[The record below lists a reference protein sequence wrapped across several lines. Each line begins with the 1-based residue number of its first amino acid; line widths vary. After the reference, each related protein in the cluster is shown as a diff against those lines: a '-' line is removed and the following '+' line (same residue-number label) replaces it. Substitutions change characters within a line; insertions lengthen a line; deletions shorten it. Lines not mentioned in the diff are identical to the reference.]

1 MQTITNGDVLKAI
14 KNVGVYGRKSRGE
27 TDKDLES
34 HMYVMREICENN
46 NWNYVEYL
54 EIGTGDLIAVRPE
67 MKRMIR
73 DCDEGMY
80 DAVLVYDYDRLGR
93 GSGADQDTII
103 NMLKD
108 NEMLAII
115 ANPFEVLNP
124 FNESDEQRME
134 FKGFFARQE
143 YKMITKRLVSGKKVR
158 LRMGYWANGFAPY
171 GYIRNPEEKK
181 LEPHPVESEIYR
193 KRIVDRYLSGEA
205 SLSDIAWE
213 LNSSGIKT
221 RRGNLWSANAIS
233 YLLKSETH
241 LGNIVFNT
249 KKGKKDRQTG
259 KYSYTKLPESDW
271 VVVKNAHPALKTV
284 QQHERIIAMMKKR
297 ATSYGNK
304 NVNAL
309 TGLVKCYKC
318 NSTMQIQKD
327 GAGEH
332 FIRKCDKCNNSG
344 GSCGLV
350 EYGIKKTAILIHHRL
365 NEMEYD
371 KNNLELRKKEI
382 IDKIE
387 SLENELVKNHLAIER
402 IEEAFEM
409 GMYDANKTKQKMS
422 QRTTRILE
430 IEGEII
436 DLRNELSTT
445 DNLDRRGRIKRVE
458 TFLKDIEEVKSP
470 QDLNAIYKEFIES
483 VSWRRPDKSDDLEII
498 VNFL

>member
-158 LRMGYWANGFAPY
+158 LRMGYWAN
-171 GYIRNPEEKK
+171 
-181 LEPHPVESEIYR
+181 
-193 KRIVDRYLSGEA
+193 
-205 SLSDIAWE
+205 
-213 LNSSGIKT
+213 
-221 RRGNLWSANAIS
+221 
-233 YLLKSETH
+233 
-241 LGNIVFNT
+241 
-249 KKGKKDRQTG
+249 
-259 KYSYTKLPESDW
+259 
-271 VVVKNAHPALKTV
+271 
-284 QQHERIIAMMKKR
+284 
-297 ATSYGNK
+297 
-304 NVNAL
+304 
-309 TGLVKCYKC
+309 
-318 NSTMQIQKD
+318 
-327 GAGEH
+327 
-332 FIRKCDKCNNSG
+332 
-344 GSCGLV
+344 
-350 EYGIKKTAILIHHRL
+350 
-365 NEMEYD
+365 
-371 KNNLELRKKEI
+371 
-382 IDKIE
+382 
-387 SLENELVKNHLAIER
+387 
-402 IEEAFEM
+402 
-409 GMYDANKTKQKMS
+409 
-422 QRTTRILE
+422 
-430 IEGEII
+430 
-436 DLRNELSTT
+436 
-445 DNLDRRGRIKRVE
+445 
-458 TFLKDIEEVKSP
+458 
-470 QDLNAIYKEFIES
+470 
-483 VSWRRPDKSDDLEII
+483 
-498 VNFL
+498 